1 MLTTNKL
8 ISMEKEMNGDKCD
21 SPFGLELEI
30 LDSDNKT
37 IIQLFDTRKC
47 KTYGKF
53 MEDLILSFEAVIKSH

>member
-1 MLTTNKL
+1 
-8 ISMEKEMNGDKCD
+8 MNGDKCD

-53 MEDLILSFEAVIKSH
+53 MEDLILSF